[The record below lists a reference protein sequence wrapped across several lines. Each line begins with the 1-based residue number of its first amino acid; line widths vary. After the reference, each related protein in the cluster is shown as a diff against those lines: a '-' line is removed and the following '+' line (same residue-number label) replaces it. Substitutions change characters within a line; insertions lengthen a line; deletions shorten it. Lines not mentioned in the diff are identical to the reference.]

1 MEAWARRITGNE
13 FAVLFCPPLTHIE
26 HRNRTR
32 ENDKRPNM
40 PSLYALGAR
49 QRKLLLKQ
57 EDEWHLYES
66 ALILKIDSKT
76 GETQPCVEY
85 KSPPQARASQNS
97 SNVF

>member
-1 MEAWARRITGNE
+1 
-13 FAVLFCPPLTHIE
+13 
-26 HRNRTR
+26 
-32 ENDKRPNM
+32 M

-97 SNVF
+97 SNVFKSGTLVGNTLYTCTSTEVLIFELPDGGEVFAR